1 MSITNFSDVFK
12 KSFLQETGNLTTAGF
27 LMSMLA
33 AFLCGMLIYFVY
45 RYFFKGVIYNN
56 NFNILLVMTAMVT
69 CFIVIVI
76 SSNVVLSLGMVGAL
90 SIVRFR
96 TAVKDPLDVG
106 FLFWSVA
113 VGITCGAGL
122 YIISLA
128 ATISIAFIYILL
140 VKIRS
145 RKRVYLL
152 IVKYQNEAYDHV
164 ARILHPMKK
173 VLKNKMTADG
183 YTELT
188 YEIRFKESNTAFVTA
203 LSEVEGVDHATVVEF
218 TGDYCE

>member
-1 MSITNFSDVFK
+1 MTNFSDIFK
-12 KSFLQETGNLTTAGF
+12 KSFISETGNLTTDGF
-27 LMSMLA
+27 VMSMLA
-33 AFLCGMLIYFVY
+33 AFICAMIIYVVY
-45 RYFFKGVIYNN
+45 RNYFKGVIYNN
-56 NFNILLVMTAMVT
+56 NFNILLVLTCIVT

-96 TAVKDPLDVG
+96 SAVKDPLDVG

-122 YIISLA
+122 YIISFMGTVFIA
-128 ATISIAFIYILL
+128 AIYIMLI
-140 VKIRS
+140 KIRS

-152 IVKYQNEAYDHV
+152 IVKHEEGAASDV
-164 ARILHPMKK
+164 ARALEGVKK
-173 VLKNKMTADG
+173 VLKNRTTVKG

-188 YEIRFKESNTAFVTA
+188 YEVRLDTDSTVIASTLSKIDGVESSVI
-203 LSEVEGVDHATVVEF
+203 VEF